1 MAESKS
7 IYTFQFFLLCLSSF
21 LFFSSFNMI
30 IPELPAYLDSLGGG
44 DYKGFI
50 IALFTLTAGLSR
62 PFSGKLADTI
72 GRIPVMIFGAVV
84 CFICGFIYP
93 VATTVTAFLVLRF
106 FHGLS
111 TGFKPTGT
119 SAYVADV
126 VPMTRRGEAMGVLG
140 LCGSL
145 GIAAG
150 PAIGSAIANYYSFT
164 GMFYASSGAAILSV
178 LILAGMK
185 ETLDNRQPFSLSLLK
200 LSPDEILEPRVVA
213 PCIALLLTTFSY
225 GVVLTLTPDLSD
237 SLGIANRGLF
247 FLYFTG
253 ASVTVR
259 VLAGKASDK
268 YGRIVVL
275 KVATLVM
282 VIGMLLIGFS
292 TSVFMFVA
300 GGIVFGL
307 GAGMNTPTVFAW
319 TIDLSRERY
328 RGRAMATMYISLEV
342 GIGVGA
348 LLSGWIYNNDDSRFA
363 LAYGLAALLA
373 ATALVYLQVGA
384 KRMLPHAETSRL

>member
-1 MAESKS
+1 MMAESKS

-30 IPELPAYLDSLGGG
+30 IPELPAYLDRMGGG
-44 DYKGFI
+44 EYKGFI

-84 CFICGFIYP
+84 CFVCGFIYP

-126 VPMTRRGEAMGVLG
+126 VPMARRGEAMGILG

-150 PAIGSAIANYYSFT
+150 PAMGSAIAGYYSFT

-185 ETLDNRQPFSLSLLK
+185 ETLQDRQPFSFSLLK
-200 LSPDEILEPRVVA
+200 LSPHEILEPRVIA
-213 PCIALLLTTFSY
+213 PCIALVLTTFSL

-237 SLGIANRGLF
+237 SLGIPNRGLF
-247 FLYFTG
+247 FLYYTG
-253 ASVTVR
+253 ASVAVR
-259 VLAGKASDK
+259 VFAGKASDK
-268 YGRIVVL
+268 YGRMGVL

-282 VIGMLLIGFS
+282 VIGMLLIGFAE
-292 TSVFMFVA
+292 SVPVFIA

-307 GAGMNTPTVFAW
+307 GTGMNTPTVFAW

-328 RGRAMATMYISLEV
+328 RGRAMATMYISLEA
-342 GIGVGA
+342 GIGIGA
-348 LLSGWIYNNDDSRFA
+348 LLSGWIYGNDNTRFVF
-363 LAYGLAALLA
+363 AYGLGALLA

-384 KRMLPHAETSRL
+384 KRLVPQMEAS

>member
-1 MAESKS
+1 M
-7 IYTFQFFLLCLSSF
+7 
-21 LFFSSFNMI
+21 
-30 IPELPAYLDSLGGG
+30 
-44 DYKGFI
+44 
-50 IALFTLTAGLSR
+50 
-62 PFSGKLADTI
+62 
-72 GRIPVMIFGAVV
+72 
-84 CFICGFIYP
+84 
-93 VATTVTAFLVLRF
+93 TAFLLLRF

-126 VPMTRRGEAMGVLG
+126 VPVHRRGEAMGILG

-150 PAIGSAIANYYSFT
+150 PAIGSTIANYYSFT

-178 LILAGMK
+178 LILAGMR
-185 ETLDNRQPFSLSLLK
+185 ETLEDRQPFSLSLLK
-200 LSPDEILEPRVVA
+200 LSPHEILEPRVIA

-253 ASVTVR
+253 ASVAVR
-259 VLAGKASDK
+259 VFAGKASDK
-268 YGRIVVL
+268 YGRLVVL

-282 VIGMLLIGFS
+282 VLGMLLIGFAH
-292 TSVFMFVA
+292 SVPMFIA

-342 GIGVGA
+342 GIGIGA
-348 LLSGWIYNNDDSRFA
+348 LLSGWIYDNDDTRFVQ
-363 LAYGLAALLA
+363 AYGLAALLA
-373 ATALVYLQVGA
+373 ATALVYLQIGA
-384 KRMLPHAETSRL
+384 KRLTPPVEAR

>member
-1 MAESKS
+1 MAEPKS

-30 IPELPAYLDSLGGG
+30 IPELPAYLDRMGGG

-93 VATTVTAFLVLRF
+93 VATTVAAFLALRF

-126 VPMTRRGEAMGVLG
+126 VPATRRGEAMGILG

-150 PAIGSAIANYYSFT
+150 PAIGSTIANYYSFT
-164 GMFYASSGAAILSV
+164 GMFYASSGAAILSIV
-178 LILAGMK
+178 ILAGMK
-185 ETLDNRQPFSLSLLK
+185 ETLEDRQRFSFSLLK
-200 LSPDEILEPRVVA
+200 LSPREILEPRVVA
-213 PCIALLLTTFSY
+213 PCIALVLTTFSF
-225 GVVLTLTPDLSD
+225 GVVLTITPDLSD

-247 FLYFTG
+247 FAYFTG
-253 ASVTVR
+253 ASVAVR
-259 VLAGKASDK
+259 VFAGKASDK
-268 YGRIVVL
+268 YGRLAVL

-282 VIGMLLIGFS
+282 AIGMLMLSFAESVPAFIG
-292 TSVFMFVA
+292 
-300 GGIVFGL
+300 GGVVFGL
-307 GAGMNTPTVFAW
+307 GAGMSTPTVFAW

-328 RGRAMATMYISLEV
+328 RGRAMATMYISLEA
-342 GIGVGA
+342 GIGLGA
-348 LLSGWIYNNDDSRFA
+348 LLSGWIYSNDASRFVY
-363 LAYGLAALLA
+363 AYGLGALLA
-373 ATALVYLQVGA
+373 FVALVYLQIGA
-384 KRMLPHAETSRL
+384 KQLVPKAEAA

>member
-1 MAESKS
+1 
-7 IYTFQFFLLCLSSF
+7 
-21 LFFSSFNMI
+21 MI
-30 IPELPAYLDSLGGG
+30 IPELPAYLDSMGGG
-44 DYKGFI
+44 EYKGFI

-62 PFSGKLADTI
+62 PFSGKLADTV
-72 GRIPVMIFGAVV
+72 GRIPVMIFGAVI

-93 VATTVTAFLVLRF
+93 LATTVTAFLILRF

-126 VPMTRRGEAMGVLG
+126 VPATRRGEAMGILG

-150 PAIGSAIANYYSFT
+150 PAIGSTIATYYSFT
-164 GMFYASSGAAILSV
+164 DMFYASSGSAILSV

-185 ETLDNRQPFSLSLLK
+185 ETLEDRQSFSFSLLK
-200 LSPDEILEPRVVA
+200 LSPREILEPRVLA
-213 PCIALLLTTFSY
+213 PCIALVLTTFSF
-225 GVVLTLTPDLSD
+225 GVVLTITPDLSD
-237 SLGIANRGLF
+237 SLGISNRGLF
-247 FLYFTG
+247 YAYFTG
-253 ASVTVR
+253 ASVAVR
-259 VLAGKASDK
+259 VFAGKASDR

-282 VIGMLLIGFS
+282 AVGMLLIGLAE
-292 TSVFMFVA
+292 SVPLFFA

-328 RGRAMATMYISLEV
+328 RGRAMATMYISLEI

-348 LLSGWIYNNDDSRFA
+348 LLSGWIYGNDASRFVY
-363 LAYGLAALLA
+363 AYGLGALLA
-373 ATALVYLQVGA
+373 LVSLVYLQVGA
-384 KRMLPHAETSRL
+384 KGMTPRIEAV